1 MRTLLRLQNTKV
13 PGFLAA
19 RLRSIRYAWRGVV
32 WLVLTQGNA
41 LVHLAATVAVVAAGL
56 FFKVTAGEWLALVLA
71 MSTVWLAEGLNTA
84 VEALADR
91 ITMENDPLIGRAK
104 DVAAGAVL
112 IAAIAAAIVGG
123 IIFWPHVR
131 TFLGY

>member
-1 MRTLLRLQNTKV
+1 MKDKDQDRRPNFVT
-13 PGFLAA
+13 A
-19 RLRSIRYAWRGVV
+19 RLRSFGYAWRGIV

-41 LVHLAATVAVVAAGL
+41 LVHLAATVAVAAAG
-56 FFKVTAGEWLALVLA
+56 FYFKVSAGEWLALVLA

-84 VEALADR
+84 IEALADR
-91 ITMENDPLIGRAK
+91 ITTERDPLIGRAK

-123 IIFWPHVR
+123 IVFWPRAAVL
-131 TFLGY
+131 LGY

>member
-1 MRTLLRLQNTKV
+1 MKDGKPDRR
-13 PGFLAA
+13 PGFVAA
-19 RLRSIRYAWRGVV
+19 RLRSFGYAWRGIV

-41 LVHLAATVAVVAAGL
+41 LVHLAATVGVVGAGIYW
-56 FFKVTAGEWLALVLA
+56 KVTAGEWLALVLA

-91 ITMENDPLIGRAK
+91 ISTEKDPLIGRAK

-123 IIFWPHVR
+123 IVFCPRILAL
-131 TFLGY
+131 LGR